1 MLKKFGIKP
10 PRMCTD
16 VNPKIRDV
24 DYREM
29 PGIPG
34 STSLRKAW
42 EIMRDQQIDTLPV
55 TSADNEL
62 EGVITVK
69 DIAQLNAGK
78 GTPHDLTLSCKGHYD
93 Y

>member
-1 MLKKFGIKP
+1 
-10 PRMCTD
+10 MCTD

-42 EIMRDQQIDTLPV
+42 E
-55 TSADNEL
+55 
-62 EGVITVK
+62 
-69 DIAQLNAGK
+69 
-78 GTPHDLTLSCKGHYD
+78 LSLIHICCGAAAFCPRR
-93 Y
+93 